1 MIDVSRLRSETPGV
15 DTVMHLNNAG
25 ASLMPRPV
33 IEAIVAYLEHEAAY
47 GGYETHAALSDHIDA
62 AYAGVAELLGV
73 EPSTI
78 SLADN
83 ATRAWDMAFYGMH
96 WSPGDRILTTTSEY
110 ASNLSAFLDVRDRLG
125 VRVETVPDTDT
136 GELDVEALERMIDD
150 RVALIAVNHMPT
162 NGGLVNPVADIGAV
176 AAARGVPFLLDAC
189 QTVGQIP
196 IDIEAIG
203 CTMLSATSRKYL
215 RGPRGVGFLYVAPDM
230 VDRLRPPFVELET
243 ADVHPETI
251 ALRSDRRRF
260 ETWEKN
266 YAAIAGFG
274 VAVRYALD
282 VGVEAMW
289 ERIQMLAE
297 HVRRSIGDVPRA
309 SVRDL
314 GQRRGGIVTVELAGV
329 DAFAVSDALRTRS
342 INVSVTT
349 TGSAPIDM
357 DRRGIDEMLRVSVH
371 AFNTTDE
378 IDAFAS
384 ALGDVVNGS

>member
-15 DTVMHLNNAG
+15 STVTHLNNAG
-25 ASLMPRPV
+25 ASLMPTPV
-33 IEAIVAYLEHEAAY
+33 IEAIVDYLEHEAAH
-47 GGYETHAALSDHIDA
+47 GGYETHAALADRIEA
-62 AYAGVAELLGV
+62 AYEGVAELVGAR
-73 EPSTI
+73 SSSI

-83 ATRAWDMAFYGMH
+83 ATRAWDLAFYGFD

-110 ASNLSAFLDVRDRLG
+110 ASNLSAFLDVRDRFG
-125 VRVETVPDTDT
+125 VRVEVVPDTPA
-136 GELDVEALERMIDD
+136 GELDVDALDRMIDD
-150 RVALIAVNHMPT
+150 RVGLIAVNHMPT
-162 NGGLVNPVADIGAV
+162 NGGLVNPVADIGSV
-176 AAARGVPFLLDAC
+176 AARSGIPFLLDAC

-196 IDIEAIG
+196 IDVEAIG

-230 VDRLRPPFVELET
+230 VDRVRPPFIELET
-243 ADVHPETI
+243 AEVRPEAI
-251 ALRSDRRRF
+251 VLRSDRRRF

-289 ERIQMLAE
+289 ERIQELAA
-297 HVRRSIGDVPRA
+297 HVRRSIEAVPQA

-314 GQRRGGIVTVELAGV
+314 GQQRGGIVTIELAGV
-329 DAFAVSDALRTRS
+329 DAFAVRDALRARS

-349 TGSAPIDM
+349 DESAPIDM

-371 AFNTTDE
+371 AFNTTEE
-378 IDAFAS
+378 IDLFAS
-384 ALGDVVNGS
+384 SLRDVMDGS